1 MIADRRTRQRSRR
14 SLKPIREGR
23 GSRRRVCRL
32 PGRKASASRRPFR
45 AEKEHVRG
53 TGTLRRV
60 RAAGRGRCSGY
71 TARCCRRR
79 RIRRVRF
86 RSNGACRSRVR
97 ASRRRPRPE
106 GPPHGGNGCSTRVP
120 CGPSL
125 PRICT
130 SATPKPSPPS
140 QKDRRRA
147 AAAIWTF
154 SISSTLPR
162 FRIRR
167 GSRSTARHPSGPCR
181 RRPRNV
187 R

>member
-1 MIADRRTRQRSRR
+1 M
-14 SLKPIREGR
+14 P
-23 GSRRRVCRL
+23 RL
-32 PGRKASASRRPFR
+32 PGRKAFASRRPSR
-45 AEKEHVRG
+45 AEREHARD
-53 TGTLRRV
+53 TGTLRRAQ
-60 RAAGRGRCSGY
+60 AAGRGRCSGY
-71 TARCCRRR
+71 TARCCRKTRK
-79 RIRRVRF
+79 RRVRF
-86 RSNGACRSRVR
+86 RSNGGCRSRVR
-97 ASRRRPRPE
+97 ASHRRPQPE
-106 GPPHGGNGCSTRVP
+106 GPPHGGNGSNTHAP

-125 PRICT
+125 PRTCT